1 MKKLIDKT
9 KLALG
14 LAYGKA
20 HFDVY
25 RNNLF
30 SSSASASAEQEIGFL
45 GVEMRAAH
53 DIDLGPSTYLRPG
66 ISLAY
71 QKMHQTSFSE
81 TGADALGLEV
91 GGMYKESIVLNPSIE
106 LGHQFKIDSLTLRP
120 MVRLGYTGYFD
131 RDSDNV
137 SATLHG
143 APSVSSFS
151 VNGSNDQKNFNAS
164 AGLDVIFGNGMSLSL
179 GYDSQYSSSSQ
190 LQGAEVKFTIPF

>member
-1 MKKLIDKT
+1 
-9 KLALG
+9 
-14 LAYGKA
+14 
-20 HFDVY
+20 
-25 RNNLF
+25 
-30 SSSASASAEQEIGFL
+30 
-45 GVEMRAAH
+45 
-53 DIDLGPSTYLRPG
+53 
-66 ISLAY
+66 
-71 QKMHQTSFSE
+71 
-81 TGADALGLEV
+81 
-91 GGMYKESIVLNPSIE
+91 
-106 LGHQFKIDSLTLRP
+106 

>member
-1 MKKLIDKT
+1 
-9 KLALG
+9 
-14 LAYGKA
+14 
-20 HFDVY
+20 
-25 RNNLF
+25 
-30 SSSASASAEQEIGFL
+30 
-45 GVEMRAAH
+45 MRAAH

-66 ISLAY
+66 ISLAF
-71 QKMHQTSFSE
+71 QQMHQPSFSE
-81 TGADALGLEV
+81 AGADALGLEV

-106 LGHQFKIDSLTLRP
+106 LGHQFKINSLTLRQ

-137 SATLHG
+137 SATFHG

-151 VNGSNDQKNFNAS
+151 VNGSNDQNYFNAS